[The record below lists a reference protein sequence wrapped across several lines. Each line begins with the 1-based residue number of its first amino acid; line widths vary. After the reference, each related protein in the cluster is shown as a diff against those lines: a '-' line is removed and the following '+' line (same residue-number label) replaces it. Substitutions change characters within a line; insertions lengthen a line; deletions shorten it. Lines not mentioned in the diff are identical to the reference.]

1 MSMNGIQNSTAR
13 TALVIG
19 ATGGIGGEVARA
31 LLAGGWRVKGLARD
45 PAEAAMRAGWVGDV
59 DWVAGDAMRA
69 DDVLAAARGVAVI
82 FHGANPPGY
91 KNWRGLAIPML
102 ASSIAAARVSG
113 ARLIFPGNI
122 YNFGP
127 DAGAVLRE
135 DSPQNPRTRKGK
147 IRVEMEAMIEAAAA
161 DGVRALIIRAGDFF
175 GPRQPASWFKN
186 AMVTPGKMLRA
197 VTYPGVREAGHAWAY
212 LPDLAAAIARLAAIE
227 ETLPAFERV
236 HFGGH
241 WLDRG
246 DEMAAAIARAV
257 GKPDLPVKPLPWAM
271 IYAAAPFST
280 FMRET
285 LEMRYLWQVPLRLEN
300 AKLRSLIGEEPHTK
314 LDEAVRETLAAI
326 GCLPEG
332 VPPFA

>member
-1 MSMNGIQNSTAR
+1 
-13 TALVIG
+13 
-19 ATGGIGGEVARA
+19 
-31 LLAGGWRVKGLARD
+31 
-45 PAEAAMRAGWVGDV
+45 
-59 DWVAGDAMRA
+59 
-69 DDVLAAARGVAVI
+69 
-82 FHGANPPGY
+82 
-91 KNWRGLAIPML
+91 
-102 ASSIAAARVSG
+102 
-113 ARLIFPGNI
+113 
-122 YNFGP
+122 
-127 DAGAVLRE
+127 
-135 DSPQNPRTRKGK
+135 
-147 IRVEMEAMIEAAAA
+147 
-161 DGVRALIIRAGDFF
+161 
-175 GPRQPASWFKN
+175 
-186 AMVTPGKMLRA
+186 MVTPGKMLRA